1 MLNKAPMN
9 IIKVERPPGSTSLRI
24 ILTDYLRDIGCDAG
38 DCVIV
43 NSENQLRAFKEV
55 KIITIEKYTGGKKD
69 G

>member
-9 IIKVERPPGSTSLRI
+9 IIKVEQPPGSTSLRI
-24 ILTDYLRDIGCDAG
+24 ILTDYLRDIECDAG
-38 DCVIV
+38 DYVIV